1 MLFKEE
7 VRVLDENFTAGCE
20 RMFIYD
26 LIFLNSKEYLKSVY
40 TTAKNNLFS
49 VNKKKLHTIPYPHD
63 LIPFLYKIFRKF
75 RISKSV
81 SDLVFRFTECVLQLY
96 YTSIFLIKE
105 FRSDLFYVYQVPLV
119 GLFFPQKTVVAY
131 HNFCPHLDF
140 IFKLLFLVQKKA
152 SNIRFIFVSDSLC
165 KHFFHEYPSLKRC
178 RCHILYNAVDS
189 VKFKQKQKELKVI
202 SFVFL
207 SSWIREKGIYLLPNI
222 IRRINKFHLNKV
234 RFIIGGSSK
243 LWSMADWEYLAYNT
257 IQNKIIK
264 LEKEFANVKV
274 IGNVNY
280 ELIPDIL
287 GRSTYCLLPS
297 VWAEPFSL
305 LMVESLSCGTPVI
318 AYRVGG
324 NTEII
329 KNGKNGY
336 LINEINYLSL
346 FKLLNHIINNFS
358 WNEYMKMSHNARLES
373 EKYSLARRNK
383 RLLVILRGR

>member
-1 MLFKEE
+1 
-7 VRVLDENFTAGCE
+7 
-20 RMFIYD
+20 
-26 LIFLNSKEYLKSVY
+26 
-40 TTAKNNLFS
+40 
-49 VNKKKLHTIPYPHD
+49 
-63 LIPFLYKIFRKF
+63 
-75 RISKSV
+75 
-81 SDLVFRFTECVLQLY
+81 
-96 YTSIFLIKE
+96 
-105 FRSDLFYVYQVPLV
+105 
-119 GLFFPQKTVVAY
+119 
-131 HNFCPHLDF
+131 
-140 IFKLLFLVQKKA
+140 
-152 SNIRFIFVSDSLC
+152 
-165 KHFFHEYPSLKRC
+165 
-178 RCHILYNAVDS
+178 
-189 VKFKQKQKELKVI
+189 
-202 SFVFL
+202 
-207 SSWIREKGIYLLPNI
+207 
-222 IRRINKFHLNKV
+222 
-234 RFIIGGSSK
+234 
-243 LWSMADWEYLAYNT
+243 MADWEYLAYNT